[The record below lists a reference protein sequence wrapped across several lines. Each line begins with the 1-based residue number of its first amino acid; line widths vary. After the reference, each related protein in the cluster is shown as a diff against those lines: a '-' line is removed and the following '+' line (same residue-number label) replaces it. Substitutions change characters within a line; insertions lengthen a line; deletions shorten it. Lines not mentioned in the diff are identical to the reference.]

1 MSSSEWASTTINR
14 GFDDYV
20 LDITCRPIN
29 YETSVI
35 FKEMNKS
42 SICSGQSS
50 DTFLKGNSHHSSID
64 HQMSLLRNKLE
75 DKLHGHNLKA
85 VRNVHLLKSDLQGD
99 PSQMS
104 SKEHVMVATLRM
116 EKSN

>member
-1 MSSSEWASTTINR
+1 MSSSEWAAQTISK

-20 LDITCRPIN
+20 LDITAKPIN

-35 FKEMNKS
+35 FKEINKS
-42 SICSGQSS
+42 SICSGMSS
-50 DTFLKGNSHHSSID
+50 DTMLKGDSNYSSIID

-75 DKLHGHNLKA
+75 DKLQGHNLKH

-104 SKEHVMVATLRM
+104 SKE
-116 EKSN
+116 